1 MNVNDKVNICLQ
13 NVAKFPTTKK
23 RQQKL
28 RSLRSKSARG
38 RPCKSPK
45 FQGFHQPNPRKPI
58 FRSAALYHLFDS
70 FRKRKSGQIY
80 NLGKGFSEI
89 LEIPS
94 QLITIS
100 GKTKSKWDKISYFP
114 TCVVLFYQNFV
125 DHFIS
130 AISDIS
136 DLELTLTILDG
147 LYPTSCRYFW
157 WYLPPT
163 WQAGP
168 VNQRCDIFF
177 GGSRHF
183 FGGGD
188 TPQIPGEKF

>member
-1 MNVNDKVNICLQ
+1 MIKWISVCKMWQ
-13 NVAKFPTTKK
+13 NFQ
-23 RQQKL
+23 QQK
-28 RSLRSKSARG
+28 KDNKNWD
-38 RPCKSPK
+38 PCDQNQLEADPANRHSFKAFTRK
-45 FQGFHQPNPRKPI
+45 NPRKPI

-100 GKTKSKWDKISYFP
+100 GNTKSKWDKISYFP

>member
-1 MNVNDKVNICLQ
+1 MIKWISVCKMWQ
-13 NVAKFPTTKK
+13 NFQQQQK

-38 RPCKSPK
+38 RPCKLPPK

-70 FRKRKSGQIY
+70 FRKRKSEQIY

-130 AISDIS
+130 VISDIS

-183 FGGGD
+183 FWGGD